1 MPRID
6 ASELMLEE
14 RVIAMNRV
22 QKVHQGGR
30 TLRWNALV
38 VAGDGAGVVGVGLGK
53 ASERPE
59 AIRKGAEDA
68 KKSLRRIPLMGTTI
82 PHEVVADF
90 GAARVILRPA
100 TPGTGVIAGGAVRAV
115 LEVAGIKDILTKSL
129 GSANPINIA
138 RATMKCLTELV
149 TPREVAARRGRPAAE
164 ILGAYSP
171 PSGQHEAAPATE
183 EQVAAAPEPA
193 ARPERSP
200 GPERG
205 QRSGRRERR

>member
-6 ASELMLEE
+6 ATELTLEE
-14 RVIAMNRV
+14 RVIALNRV
-22 QKVHQGGR
+22 QKVHRGGR

-53 ASERPE
+53 AAEVPE

-68 KKSLRRIPLMGTTI
+68 KKSLKRIPLLGTTI
-82 PHEVVADF
+82 PHVVQADF
-90 GAARVILRPA
+90 GAAKVILRPA

-138 RATMKCLTELV
+138 RATMQCLLQLT
-149 TPREVAARRGRPAAE
+149 TAREVAARRGRPVPE
-164 ILGAYSP
+164 VLQSYSP
-171 PSGQHEAAPATE
+171 PPGQHEAP
-183 EQVAAAPEPA
+183 VAGVDEAAEPA
-193 ARPERSP
+193 V
-200 GPERG
+200 GPADKEPA
-205 QRSGRRERR
+205 

>member
-14 RVIAMNRV
+14 RVISLNRV

-38 VAGDGAGVVGVGLGK
+38 VAGDGAGTVGVGLGK
-53 ASERPE
+53 AAEVPE

-68 KKSLRRIPLMGTTI
+68 KKSLRRIPLLGTTI
-82 PHEVVADF
+82 PHEVIADF
-90 GAARVILRPA
+90 GAAKVILRPA

-115 LEVAGIKDILTKSL
+115 LEVAGVKDILTKSL

-138 RATMKCLTELV
+138 RATMKCLTELT
-149 TPREVAARRGRPAAE
+149 TPREVAARRGRPVAE
-164 ILGAYSP
+164 ILQAYSP
-171 PSGQHEAAPATE
+171 PPGQHEVAPE
-183 EQVAAAPEPA
+183 AAPEAEGA
-193 ARPERSP
+193 AP
-200 GPERG
+200 RG
-205 QRSGRRERR
+205 AEQARREKE

>member
-1 MPRID
+1 
-6 ASELMLEE
+6 
-14 RVIAMNRV
+14 MNRV

-129 GSANPINIA
+129 GSPNRINVA
-138 RATMKCLTELV
+138 KATMLALTQLKNPKEEL
-149 TPREVAARRGRPAAE
+149 ARRRGVHLETVEAGAPPTAAIPGVE
-164 ILGAYSP
+164 K
-171 PSGQHEAAPATE
+171 AA
-183 EQVAAAPEPA
+183 
-193 ARPERSP
+193 
-200 GPERG
+200 
-205 QRSGRRERR
+205 